1 MSDHAGHDHIDV
13 PPGTVLDAREGFVK
27 RLTQNGYTPE
37 QLFDLLVFEQHVT
50 LRFFV
55 EYASKYGV

>member
-1 MSDHAGHDHIDV
+1 MADSQQPDHIDV

-37 QLFDLLVFEQHVT
+37 QLFDLLVFEQHVN
-50 LRFFV
+50 LRFYV